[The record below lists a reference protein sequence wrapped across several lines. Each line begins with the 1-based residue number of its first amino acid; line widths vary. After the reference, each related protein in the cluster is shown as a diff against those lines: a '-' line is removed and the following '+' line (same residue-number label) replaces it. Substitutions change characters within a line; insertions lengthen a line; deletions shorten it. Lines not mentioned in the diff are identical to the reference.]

1 MAEYEKTLISPAP
14 PKGLIRVVMVHR
26 LHSLLS
32 EN

>member
-14 PKGLIRVVMVHR
+14 LIRVVMVHR